1 MVPLFQCP
9 FLNPHCTLTTISK
22 SRLAIWISDT
32 SDIQIVTVCKML
44 CFGHKNVVHLGLSIQ
59 MFKCCLYFVC
69 LCRRETR
76 SKKTS
81 ERSEEHPSGHS
92 GLETASEESPLPP
105 PSSGIRETRRS
116 AAKKAQVV
124 APNAEIPTTDDLE
137 SSKEEAK
144 DENAS
149 TPMQT
154 VASTPMQTVASTI
167 AENRRV
173 SRLKEKEALGKNQ
186 IYY

>member
-1 MVPLFQCP
+1 M
-9 FLNPHCTLTTISK
+9 
-22 SRLAIWISDT
+22 
-32 SDIQIVTVCKML
+32 
-44 CFGHKNVVHLGLSIQ
+44 
-59 MFKCCLYFVC
+59 
-69 LCRRETR
+69 
-76 SKKTS
+76 
-81 ERSEEHPSGHS
+81 
-92 GLETASEESPLPP
+92 PP

-149 TPMQT
+149 TPMPT
-154 VASTPMQTVASTI
+154 VASTPMSTVASTI